1 MPCPYLII
9 LGRETVL
16 PCPLLSE
23 LGDGS
28 AVSLQYYF
36 G

>member
-9 LGRETVL
+9 LGRETAL

-28 AVSLQYYF
+28 AVSLPDYF